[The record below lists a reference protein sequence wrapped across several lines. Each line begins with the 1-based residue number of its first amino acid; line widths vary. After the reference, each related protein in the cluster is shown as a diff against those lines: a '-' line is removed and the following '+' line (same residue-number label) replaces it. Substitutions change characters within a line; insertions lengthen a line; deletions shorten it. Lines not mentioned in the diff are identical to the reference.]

1 MSVVAAPAAGEN
13 EVRAARVLIAG
24 LLAGAGVLA
33 TLFTYQVSWNSTTL
47 DYPHL
52 NAISRTL
59 LVAAWVG
66 VGLSMAWWGVEPG
79 LAVLVA
85 GAGFLFAVTG
95 LNALDNALAY
105 TVGRVL
111 ISASTVFIAYV
122 SLRVVNDRLG
132 TPLKRWFIGGLSAAL
147 VVLWA
152 LLLPISEK
160 LPSAGQFSYCGDRC
174 PPNAL
179 NVVDW
184 PGPARA
190 LGALITASTALALLG
205 LLAFLVD
212 GARSASPRHR
222 YAYAPLIYA
231 LGLWVAAYVLF
242 TTTHTINWEAYDRLL
257 RFVAAVGAV
266 GTPVALFA
274 ARRRSQAFA
283 AERVGTLVTSSGDA
297 SPEHVRDLVRDG
309 LGDPH
314 AVLAVRDELRECFVD
329 ADGQRV
335 DVELGA
341 SRPGQVLVSRG
352 GRVVAGLLYDP
363 APTDEAA
370 ARALAGAAYTLL
382 HNAQLVDD
390 LRAARA
396 RSASSAA
403 VERRRLERDLHD
415 GAQQR
420 LLMLRLTL
428 AEIEAGADP
437 ETARQLVAA
446 DEDLAAALEELRAI
460 AHGIYP
466 PVLRE
471 RGVADALRARAL
483 RGPAD
488 IQVIAGDVGRLEPSV
503 ELAVYYCALEAV
515 QNAIRHGGQD
525 RAITITL
532 RREADELAFAVVD
545 DGPGFDPLA
554 ANGSTG
560 LTGMRDRISMVG
572 GRLEI
577 DSAPDRGTTVRG
589 RVPLGA

>member
-1 MSVVAAPAAGEN
+1 M
-13 EVRAARVLIAG
+13 
-24 LLAGAGVLA
+24 
-33 TLFTYQVSWNSTTL
+33 
-47 DYPHL
+47 
-52 NAISRTL
+52 
-59 LVAAWVG
+59 
-66 VGLSMAWWGVEPG
+66 
-79 LAVLVA
+79 
-85 GAGFLFAVTG
+85 
-95 LNALDNALAY
+95 
-105 TVGRVL
+105 
-111 ISASTVFIAYV
+111 
-122 SLRVVNDRLG
+122 
-132 TPLKRWFIGGLSAAL
+132 
-147 VVLWA
+147 LWA
-152 LLLPISEK
+152 LLLPIAEK

-184 PGPARA
+184 PGPARV
-190 LGALITASTALALLG
+190 LGALITAATAVALLG
-205 LLAFLVD
+205 LLAFLID

-231 LGLWVAAYVLF
+231 MALWAGSYVLF
-242 TTTHTINWEAYDRLL
+242 TTTHAIDWEPYDRLL

-266 GTPVALFA
+266 GTPIALFA

-283 AERVGTLVTSSGDA
+283 AERVETLVTTAGDA

-314 AVLAVRDELRECFVD
+314 AVLALRDELRGWFVD
-329 ADGQRV
+329 ADGRRV
-335 DVELGA
+335 EVEPGV

-352 GRVVAGLLYDP
+352 GRVVAALLYDP

-382 HNAQLVDD
+382 HNAQLVDE
-390 LRAARA
+390 LQAART

-420 LLMLRLTL
+420 LLMLRLKL

-446 DEDLAAALEELRAI
+446 DEDLADALEELRAV

-483 RGPAD
+483 RGPVD
-488 IQVIAGDVGRLEPSV
+488 IQVVAGDVGRLDPSV
-503 ELAVYYCALEAV
+503 ELAVYFCALEAL

-525 RAITITL
+525 AAITVTL
-532 RREADELAFAVVD
+532 RREAEELAFAVAD
-545 DGPGFDPLA
+545 DGPGFDPLD
-554 ANGSTG
+554 ANGGAG
-560 LTGMRDRISMVG
+560 LTGMRDRITVVG
-572 GRLEI
+572 GQLEI
-577 DSAPDRGTTVRG
+577 DSAPGRGTTVRG
-589 RVPLGA
+589 QVPLGA